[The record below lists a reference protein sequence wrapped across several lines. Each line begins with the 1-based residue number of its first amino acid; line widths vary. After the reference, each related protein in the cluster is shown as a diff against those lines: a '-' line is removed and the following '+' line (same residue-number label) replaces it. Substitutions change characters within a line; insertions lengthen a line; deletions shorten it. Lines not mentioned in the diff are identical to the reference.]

1 MEVWWIAPDGSVQD
15 AYWYDGASPP
25 WTQFQ
30 LAPPGSASLYAGIT
44 AVSRI
49 PTSMEVWWIGLS
61 GSVEDAYWYDGASPP
76 WTQFQLAPP
85 GRASNTGGITAVS
98 RIPTSMEVWW
108 TGISG
113 SVWDAY
119 WYDGQPWH
127 TFQLGGPGSASVTGG
142 ITAVSRIPESMEV
155 WSPDASGAVQDEN
168 WYPPTPQISVSITE
182 TQIGPDIC
190 ISGKNF
196 TANGRVEISYQ
207 NIPHQ
212 GSYSVGFANVG
223 PNQAFSLM
231 DRSQEGGLVFCSD
244 SDSSQQ
250 VSILAR
256 DSGSGQTVSTTVP
269 GAYWCVN
276 VLVPPDYNGGCH

>member
-1 MEVWWIAPDGSVQD
+1 
-15 AYWYDGASPP
+15 
-25 WTQFQ
+25 
-30 LAPPGSASLYAGIT
+30 
-44 AVSRI
+44 
-49 PTSMEVWWIGLS
+49 
-61 GSVEDAYWYDGASPP
+61 
-76 WTQFQLAPP
+76 
-85 GRASNTGGITAVS
+85 
-98 RIPTSMEVWW
+98 MEVWW
-108 TGISG
+108 TGLSG

-127 TFQLGGPGSASVTGG
+127 TFQLAGPGSASVTGG

-168 WYPPTPQISVSITE
+168 WYPPTPQISVSMTE

-212 GSYSVGFANVG
+212 QGSYSVGFANVG
-223 PNQAFSLM
+223 PDQAFSLM
-231 DRSQEGGLVFCSD
+231 DRSQELGLVFCSD
-244 SDSSQQ
+244 SESSQQ
-250 VSILAR
+250 VSVLAS
-256 DSGSGQTVSTTVP
+256 DSVSGQTVSTIVP

-276 VLVPPDYNGGCH
+276 VVVPTDYKGGCH